1 MQLTHLER
9 WKMGEQYFR
18 VANEPKYL
26 KWNAGV
32 NGANVENDESR
43 GNDVTVGRA
52 MGNYDLIKV
61 ELEWTQP
68 D

>member
-1 MQLTHLER
+1 
-9 WKMGEQYFR
+9 MGEQYCR

-32 NGANVENDESR
+32 NGANGENDASG

-52 MGNYDLIKV
+52 MGN
-61 ELEWTQP
+61 
-68 D
+68 